1 MPLSLCLARP
11 LGLFALACLS
21 FVQTA
26 LAQKDAPMRAPELAP
41 NLGWLNS
48 DRPLRFSDELKGH
61 VVVLDFWTYC
71 CINCMNILPDLE
83 YLEEKYKD
91 EPFVVV
97 GVHSAKFANEKERQS
112 IRNAMLRYGIHHPVV
127 VDDGMA
133 IWQAFTVR
141 GWPSYV
147 VVGAD
152 GRIIG
157 QTSGEGK
164 RAILDTTVG
173 QAIKEA
179 KAAGTLA
186 KSKVKINTEAVAP
199 AATGLS
205 FPGKVLAVAPS
216 PSDGG
221 ASGWLFIADSSHNR
235 VVVASYPDA
244 TGAAT
249 VRFIA
254 GTGEPGYE
262 GGGASVAKFLDP
274 QGLAWN
280 AATSTLYVADRNNH
294 SIRSLKIV
302 SGIAGWTAQ
311 VETLV
316 GTGKQGRDRKGG
328 GSGSAQALN
337 APWDL
342 ALTPD
347 GKTLYVA
354 MAGPHQIWTIDTAT
368 GKGEALVGSGVETL
382 TDGPFVSAALAQPSG
397 LSLSSDGSRL
407 YFADSEVSAIR
418 YADLNSKTVHTIF
431 GKGLF
436 DFGDVDG
443 TGASVRFQHPLGV
456 AVYPSPAGD
465 RLLVADTY
473 NHKVRLIESLSGSPK
488 AQTLAGQPRKTS
500 VGQDVLSLDE
510 PGGLSLAG
518 STLFIADTNHNRVV
532 MLDTNDKSRAWREVM
547 LTGLTSKP
555 MAMAAPIST
564 EGATPVAIAVK
575 SGAEL
580 TLRLNMSL
588 PSGEH
593 PNAEA
598 PTSIRA
604 TLLGDSPKAV
614 AQSTMNLS
622 KLPAEVKIP
631 GAFVAAGA
639 KLLVELS
646 FVSCTDSS
654 GLCTPR
660 NTSWIVTIADG
671 PTSSAELK

>member
-1 MPLSLCLARP
+1 
-11 LGLFALACLS
+11 
-21 FVQTA
+21 
-26 LAQKDAPMRAPELAP
+26 MRAPELTP

-91 EPFVVV
+91 EPFVVI

-112 IRNAMLRYGIHHPVV
+112 IRNAMLRYRIHHPVV

-133 IWQAFTVR
+133 IWQRFTVR

-157 QTSGEGK
+157 QSSGEGK
-164 RAILDTTVG
+164 RELLDKTVA

-186 KSKVKINTEAVAP
+186 KSKVKIATEAISS

-205 FPGKVLAVAPS
+205 FPGKILGVAPS
-216 PSDGG
+216 QNDAG
-221 ASGWLFIADSSHNR
+221 ANGWLFIADSSHNR
-235 VVVASYPDA
+235 VIAASFPDS

-254 GTGEPGYE
+254 GTGEPGIE
-262 GGGASVAKFLDP
+262 GGGASVAKFHDP

-294 SIRSLKIV
+294 SIRSLKVV
-302 SGIAGWTAQ
+302 SGFAGWTAQ

-328 GSGSAQALN
+328 GTGNTQPLN

-342 ALTPD
+342 ALTSD

-354 MAGPHQIWTIDTAT
+354 MAGPHQIWTIDVVS
-368 GKGEALVGSGVETL
+368 GKGEALVGSGVENIV
-382 TDGPFVSAALAQPSG
+382 DGPFAGAALAQPSG
-397 LSLSSDGSRL
+397 LALSSDGSRL
-407 YFADSEVSAIR
+407 YFADSEVSAVR
-418 YADLNSKTVHTIF
+418 YADLKARTVHTIF

-436 DFGDVDG
+436 TFGDVDG
-443 TGASVRFQHPLGV
+443 TGDAVRFQHPLGV
-456 AVYPSPAGD
+456 AVFPSPAGD

-473 NHKVRLIESLSGSPK
+473 NHKIRLIEALSDTPR
-488 AQTLAGQPRKTS
+488 AQTFAGQARGVTAA
-500 VGQDVLSLDE
+500 VEALRLDE

-518 STLFIADTNHNRVV
+518 GTLLVADTNHNRIV
-532 MLDTNDKSRAWREVM
+532 MLDTNDNSHAWREVM

-555 MAMAAPIST
+555 MAMAVAVST
-564 EGATPVAIAVK
+564 EGATPVTIAAK
-575 SGAEL
+575 PGAEL
-580 TLRLNMSL
+580 TLRLSVAL
-588 PSGEH
+588 ASGEH
-593 PNAEA
+593 PSAEA
-598 PTSIRA
+598 PTSMRA
-604 TLLGDSPKAV
+604 TLLGDSPKAI
-614 AQSTMNLS
+614 AQSTVNVA
-622 KLPAEVKIP
+622 KLPIELKIP
-631 GAFVAAGA
+631 GTGIAAGT
-639 KLLVELS
+639 KLLIELS
-646 FVSCTDSS
+646 FVSCTDSG

-660 NTSWIVTIADG
+660 NATWLVTLTQG
-671 PTSSAELK
+671 TTSSAELK